1 MSTLAVV
8 GAGPG
13 LGMAIAR
20 RFGGH
25 GHSVALLARN
35 RDKLDTYVGE
45 LEGLG
50 VTAAAFPADVTDR
63 PALADA
69 LRRAEETLGPIDV
82 LEYSPTPGPSS
93 IAPPLEMTAENTQPQ
108 LEIALHGAIAAVQA
122 VLPGM
127 RERGSG
133 ALLFTTGASSW
144 NLTPMMGNAGVALAA
159 LRNYAHGLHEFLAP
173 EGIYVGHVCVDLL
186 ILPNAGEVGDDAIM
200 AHPNAVA
207 AYHWQ
212 LYEDRGRFEV
222 KIGNFSGN
230 PIPLEELAALMG
242 QPLSD

>member
-1 MSTLAVV
+1 MNTLAVV

-13 LGMAIAR
+13 LGLAIAK
-20 RFGGH
+20 RFGASGL
-25 GHSVALLARN
+25 SVALIARSQ
-35 RDKLDTYVGE
+35 DKLDACVGE
-45 LEGLG
+45 LEALG

-63 PALADA
+63 AGLGNA
-69 LRRAEETLGPIDV
+69 LRSAEAALGPIDV
-82 LEYSPTPGPSS
+82 LEYSPTSGATE
-93 IAPPLEMTAENTQPQ
+93 IAAPLDMTAENTQPQ
-108 LEIALHGAIAAVQA
+108 IEVALHGAIAAVQT

-127 RERGSG
+127 RERGRG

-144 NLTPMMGNAGVALAA
+144 NLTPMMGNAGVALAG
-159 LRNYAHGLHEFLAP
+159 LRNYAHGLHEYLAP

-186 ILPNAGEVGDDAIM
+186 ILPSAGEVDADAIM
-200 AHPNAVA
+200 AHPDAVA

-212 LYEDRGRFEV
+212 LFEERDRFEV

-230 PIPLEELAALMG
+230 PMPLEDLAELLG